1 MTSVFANLVLF
12 YSGELG
18 IAGTIPSNIAE
29 RFEANSNIAEFVGV
43 QTDDMDRICVTRFL
57 GDDDSYL
64 SFMDASGASV
74 LLPARSSVALR
85 EYHTIYERFKH
96 DYDNKKGKCLMLGG
110 ALFYVDSQAVAG
122 EELRIDQSDGRPYNQ
137 QSFLGQYGGLDEWNA
152 AKPAER
158 VGGNSTRFVAC
169 VPQECSAERGATYAR
184 HAALVYNEG
193 AGYEVDL
200 SVAKPVPPWADL
212 NLDWVIAGVPKSGTT
227 TLMENLGPHL
237 GLF

>member
-18 IAGTIPSNIAE
+18 IAGAIPSNIAE

-43 QTDDMDRICVTRFL
+43 QTDNMDRICVTRFL

-85 EYHTIYERFKH
+85 EYHTIYQRFKS

-110 ALFYVDSQAVAG
+110 ALFYLDIAVEQGSTLFIAG

-158 VGGNSTRFVAC
+158 V
-169 VPQECSAERGATYAR
+169 ATGP
-184 HAALVYNEG
+184 AALARLATATQRPETARTPTTSG
-193 AGYEVDL
+193 AAL
-200 SVAKPVPPWADL
+200 S
-212 NLDWVIAGVPKSGTT
+212 
-227 TLMENLGPHL
+227 
-237 GLF
+237 